1 MSAVSLAPY
10 RRALASR
17 RLRTILVLGTLV
29 RGPVFASMVLLTVHV
44 VTTLGE
50 SYAAAGALSAA
61 ATVAIAV
68 SGPWRGRLLDRLGLR
83 RVVLP
88 SLCVALVCWSI
99 APFVGYWPLLVLAV
113 VAGLFVIPTFSIT
126 RQAVIASVGEAD
138 RRTAIALD
146 SAAVELSFMIAP
158 ALAVWA
164 TAQWS
169 TSWVLFATQMLGVLG
184 GVALWVVDPPL
195 RGEGETRSAPSGCRS
210 APGSVCRSSPSASPP
225 SRRRSVLSGS
235 DIGFVA
241 TMREFDAVA
250 QIGLVL
256 ALWGLGSLVGGLLY
270 GAMARPISAFWLLGG
285 LAVVT
290 FPMALATSPWG
301 LALLGFVAGLLCA
314 PTITATIDQASRIVP
329 AAVRGEAMGWHG
341 SFLTTGGALGAPIAG
356 VAIDGWRPAGR
367 VRDRGGRGARRGRG
381 RRRHDAGAPRRQ
393 GARVSCRRG
402 DRPPRRCCRRGR
414 ARTPRSSPRGT
425 PARAAARAATR
436 PPARAPWR
444 TTGARCRRCRR

>member
-1 MSAVSLAPY
+1 VSALSLEPY
-10 RRALASR
+10 RRALGSR
-17 RLRTILVLGTLV
+17 PLRTVLVLGTLV

-44 VTTLGE
+44 VTSLGE

-61 ATVAIAV
+61 ATIAIAV

-88 SLCVALVCWSI
+88 SVCVALVCWSI

-138 RRTAIALD
+138 RRTAISLD
-146 SAAVELSFMIAP
+146 SAAMELSFMVAP
-158 ALAVWA
+158 AIAIWA
-164 TAQWS
+164 ATQWS

-184 GVALWVVDPPL
+184 GVLLWVVDPPL
-195 RGEGETRSAPSGCRS
+195 RGDGETRVGGPRVPVRTWFGLPFLA
-210 APGSVCRSSPSASPP
+210 VCLTALASTL
-225 SRRRSVLSGS
+225 VLSGS
-235 DIGFVA
+235 DIAFVA
-241 TMREFDAVA
+241 AMRTFDAVA

-270 GAMARPISAFWLLGG
+270 GAMSRSVSAFWLLGG

-290 FPMALATSPWG
+290 VPMAFASSPSSLAVLS
-301 LALLGFVAGLLCA
+301 FVAGLFCA
-314 PTITATIDQASRIVP
+314 PTITATVDQASRIVP

-356 VAIDGWRPAGR
+356 VAIDRGGPPAGFVTVAAVGLLVAVAGVVTTG
-367 VRDRGGRGARRGRG
+367 VRRTARE
-381 RRRHDAGAPRRQ
+381 
-393 GARVSCRRG
+393 
-402 DRPPRRCCRRGR
+402 R
-414 ARTPRSSPRGT
+414 AQLSPR
-425 PARAAARAATR
+425 
-436 PPARAPWR
+436 
-444 TTGARCRRCRR
+444 